1 MGKLAEIFTNKIKQ
15 VSNKTLESFLFKH
28 VNTNAETQAELFCKS
43 YPQSRKLVL
52 QGRAAL
58 LDKELSYQNALSMIF
73 AYAPEEV
80 CNQAAD
86 VLLGM
91 ESKDM
96 VDLLSAFCTHPAND
110 SLNERVMHTLMHY
123 APPATRKKILAA
135 IKSLPMDAVVTL
147 LFGKAYFSR
156 YFSVFMEL
164 INTDDMESLDDLLAI
179 LHGYSQDVD
188 KRVKL
193 FDLFQTDPFP
203 SRAYTALIDLFKLP
217 LTESQALLILSMLE
231 VYDKDGI
238 MKLTTGISGQFNL
251 LHRVF
256 LTQSGIIV
264 ARLLTI
270 LEKLPD
276 NELISLLTAQAS
288 FEQNETPLAIA
299 FSRKNCPDIAR
310 QLIDFVKKKQ
320 ALKPLLN
327 ATSLQQIH
335 SPLHH
340 AVLQRNTAAVAYY
353 LKQDTA
359 WDHKTYLGSQT
370 LIDLAKKKEHHDLV
384 YLLQIHQ
391 AREKDDREALAN
403 LAINADA
410 NIAKAWAFELNDT
423 KHPTLSYTALQ
434 AAFEEIK
441 PLSLQDALT
450 DYCLKAKDTFL
461 YFLLL
466 TSRLF
471 SSQSGEP
478 LTLAVRRFIENALRE
493 LDAQHNPVSANS
505 LQLQL
510 ITLFFTLS
518 PVAQKRC
525 MEQLHLDEQQK
536 KQWAAVLFRGLIQ
549 PAIFSTLS
557 LEEHTFFLETLKQL
571 SGEQNLHVNLAD
583 YYLLHAPLVHLPPQ
597 WLLTLSDLVSV
608 PQLHDCIKKKRNPL
622 VLLLALQKHLNM
634 PAANESEVAELY
646 KQLGQ
651 ELALI
656 RQNKSPMSPRE
667 IMLLLNLAAHPKL
680 KTFIREQAGDSLI
693 PIVKSAFKQ
702 LKPDTVLLPQSLLR
716 EMLLEQAQAPQNVL
730 QAENQ
735 AIYTVLF
742 SITTPKETSTL
753 LLNLQP
759 TLEQAAILRDEAFVQ
774 TNYAGFYETLIRVR
788 NQRQRLNL
796 VPFTEQ
802 LNALWQSLPTEP
814 ELRAFKHQLT
824 TLCNTLSAKG
834 LAMDSAP
841 VFDAGLK
848 SLLKATSDSFS
859 ALGTQGPELLKN
871 SPWPIADFSEVITHI
886 RTLAK
891 QMDAEERLLVG
902 KTQPP
907 PEQAT
912 FFPLFCEAVIAG
924 LLNNAHIDKLLPS
937 LFNWYFMRRDT
948 SSKDRMHEQIQALY
962 ERITPQ
968 AWEPIQHQL
977 NHFLL
982 LRQGALPVFLAL
994 NTLLDDTLLFGMEAL
1009 LKCLE
1014 KIPVSS
1020 LEQFKDYCALCH
1032 QRDLVLILDYV
1043 IEAKLLELPL
1053 KRDDAPK
1060 INNLS
1065 ISIDLWLKDT
1075 LDSLEKQAAQAL
1087 SCKAL
1092 ISGFDFKTR
1101 PVSELNRLNQ
1111 LMTEQ
1116 GVSLDAE
1123 TLAIFI
1129 SAAASSLDKSSPE
1142 QDMKDFIPALNA
1154 LLSQHRMLVI
1164 TDMMNQLPLTV
1175 ITSLTR
1181 HCLERLNSDDTA
1193 VKQASRNVM
1202 TLLCTCA
1209 SQSEANLEIIKKS
1222 LGSQDLGLLGD
1233 EQLIQ
1238 MARHVLK
1245 EEETTLSECTFN
1257 GIWIQR
1263 LLTSPRFVAASTP
1276 EALRALLE
1284 RYRFLS
1290 LTLKQAEFEQL
1301 NGHIKDQMSFFKHH
1315 AVKIA
1320 EVDEQIAVNAGL
1332 RARLLEKRQRLL
1344 QFRAD
1349 DSIRALLMQ
1358 LEDSCFTLREKDP
1371 SLANAALN
1379 VLYAHYNTSLSSL
1392 RSDWLFKVADF
1403 VFEKSTASQGDL
1415 ALAQNTFLG
1424 WLQKYLPHKNFEQ
1437 SELARKQSVLLYD
1450 VAGKEIGF
1458 INEANQAMTFVDDIP
1473 KPLIGLRGY
1482 SAGTQF
1488 YDHNR
1493 YTLGFLLPS
1502 GEVKRINLFQK
1513 ETSALLLAK
1522 VPVDQLSAGSATM
1535 TLLLA
1540 DAINEESL
1548 SRLYQESDAEKL
1560 VWIKQQV
1567 ETYAAKT
1574 SKPLPP
1580 TFFELLVLEHGPTAS
1595 FKLLADM
1602 PLSQNSHA
1610 LFQTILEQE
1619 GAREQLFSKHSKPAF
1634 EAYLDKHNPVDIMAY
1649 FLEKH
1654 YSKPYFAQGLQA
1666 FADYAKAHNQHDM
1679 LVRALTHL
1687 QDKMQ
1692 KNLAFDKQWDAMIAA
1707 LLAKENVAKIIWQV
1721 FLNANLNSPL
1731 DTIDSTLSALT
1742 AFFQRGHCTA
1752 GITAVNQLKISELS
1766 SNYQYRL
1773 LLLTLHR
1780 QRAAFFQR
1788 VELRYSP
1795 NHWTNDELSAYSL
1808 FVKRH
1813 FGITSALDNDK
1824 KIGKKLLSE
1833 LVFRTAN
1840 CGNTALF
1847 YHQNQFDSPLACL
1860 HFERSTLNA
1869 IAARNLLPPA
1879 FKEKLQDV
1887 ANTLASWFNGDDL
1900 QTKKTIHELKANKA
1914 IIDWKKI
1921 NKQSW
1926 AMTDTLK
1933 MPLISAYLANYSG
1946 DVLPL
1951 KTLLNDY
1958 CKTAQADLLPL
1969 SEVMS
1974 KLPARNV
1981 SPCIFQALENSFTT
1995 KPARMD
2001 YMLFSQMAVYHAQN
2015 HLNRKSYT
2023 DEQSQLAL
2031 IEHFGQQKKYDL
2043 VRHAC
2048 QLYKT
2053 NLKEKKPN
2061 QKIEKIHL
2069 EAVVEGELSP
2079 HVGTWYF
2086 KFWQL
2091 IKRWWHY
2098 GITGSKTPSAA
2109 VVFCDRESGY
2119 NSPVNVPKTI
2129 TTPELNGSLIEAQL
2143 DMHQKLKNLKQ
2154 RYEVF
2159 VANQP
2164 QPKSVELPPVVDLG
2178 KLLFYPVVDCKVEPF
2193 QHALREEMVY

>member
-1 MGKLAEIFTNKIKQ
+1 MGKLAEIFAGKIKQ
-15 VSNKTLESFLFKH
+15 VSNKALESFLLKH
-28 VNTNAETQAELFCKS
+28 VNEKAETQAELFCKI
-43 YPQSRKLVL
+43 YPQSRKLGL

-86 VLLGM
+86 MLLGI
-91 ESKDM
+91 EGKDM

-123 APPATRKKILAA
+123 APPVTRKKILAA
-135 IKSLPMDAVVTL
+135 IKSLPMDAVVAL
-147 LFGKAYFSR
+147 LFGKTYFSR

-164 INTDDMESLDDLLAI
+164 INPDDMESLDDLLSI
-179 LHGYSQDVD
+179 LHRYSQEGD
-188 KRVKL
+188 KKGKL

-217 LTESQALLILSMLE
+217 LTESQALLVLSMLE

-238 MKLTTGISGQFNL
+238 MKLTAGISGQFNL

-256 LTQSGIIV
+256 ATQSGLIV

-288 FEQNETPLAIA
+288 FEQHETPLSIA
-299 FSRKNCPDIAR
+299 FSRKDYPDIAC
-310 QLIDFVKKKQ
+310 QLIDFIQKRQ

-327 ATSLQQIH
+327 ATSLQQTH

-370 LIDLAKKKEHHDLV
+370 LLDLAKEKQHQDLV

-391 AREKDDREALAN
+391 AREKDDRETLAN
-403 LAINADA
+403 LAINPDA
-410 NIAKAWAFELNDT
+410 NIAKAWAFELDDI
-423 KHPTLSYTALQ
+423 KHPTLTYATLQ
-434 AAFEEIK
+434 AAFEQIK
-441 PLSLQDALT
+441 PTSLQDALT
-450 DYCLKAKDTFL
+450 DYCLKTKDTFL

-466 TSRLF
+466 TGKLF
-471 SSQSGEP
+471 SSANGET
-478 LTLAVRRFIENALRE
+478 LTLAVRRFIENALRQ
-493 LDAQHNPVSANS
+493 LDAQPNHVIANS

-510 ITLFFTLS
+510 IALFFTL
-518 PVAQKRC
+518 PPAAQRQC
-525 MEQLHLDEQQK
+525 MEQLHLDERQN

-549 PAIFSTLS
+549 PAVFSTLP
-557 LEEHTFFLETLKQL
+557 LKEHAFFLETLKQL
-571 SGEQNLHVNLAD
+571 SGEQNLHVNLAG

-597 WLLTLSDLVSV
+597 WLLTLSELVSA
-608 PQLHDCIKKKRNPL
+608 PQLHDCIKKKRNPV
-622 VLLLALQKHLNM
+622 VLLLALQKHLNR
-634 PAANESEVAELY
+634 PGANEQQVAELY
-646 KQLGQ
+646 KQLGE

-656 RQNKSPMSPRE
+656 RQNKSPMNPRE
-667 IMLLLNLAAHPKL
+667 IVLLLNLTAHPKL
-680 KTFIREQAGDSLI
+680 KSFIREQAGDSLI

-702 LKPDTVLLPQSLLR
+702 LKPDTVLLPQSLFR
-716 EMLLEQAQAPQNVL
+716 EMILDQAQAPQNVL

-735 AIYTVLF
+735 GIYAVLF
-742 SITTPKETSTL
+742 SIATPKETSAL

-759 TLEQAAILRDEAFVQ
+759 TLEQAATLRDEAFVQ
-774 TNYAGFYETLIRVR
+774 TNYAGFYETLIRVH
-788 NQRQRLNL
+788 NQKQRLGL
-796 VPFTEQ
+796 IPFTEQ
-802 LNALWQSLPTEP
+802 LNALQQSLPPEP
-814 ELRAFKHQLT
+814 ALGEFKHQLNA
-824 TLCNTLSAKG
+824 LCNTLSAKG
-834 LAMDSAP
+834 LSMGPAP
-841 VFDAGLK
+841 VFDSELK
-848 SLLKATSDSFS
+848 SQLKTTSDRFS
-859 ALGTQGPELLKN
+859 ALGTQGPELLKH

-891 QMDAEERLLVG
+891 HIDAEERLLVT
-902 KTQPP
+902 KTQTP
-907 PEQAT
+907 PEQAA
-912 FFPLFCEAVIAG
+912 FLSPFREAVITG
-924 LLNNAHIDKLLPS
+924 LLNNAHIEQQLPS
-937 LFNWYFMRRDT
+937 LFYWYFMRRDM
-948 SSKDRMHEQIQALY
+948 SSKDTMHGQIQTLC
-962 ERITPQ
+962 ERITPK

-977 NHFLL
+977 NHFLSL
-982 LRQGALPVFLAL
+982 HQGALPAFQVL
-994 NTLLDDTLLFGMEAL
+994 NTLLNNTLLFGMEAL

-1014 KIPVSS
+1014 KIPASS

-1043 IEAKLLELPL
+1043 IETKLLELPL
-1053 KRDDAPK
+1053 KHEDAPGTS
-1060 INNLS
+1060 NPLV
-1065 ISIDLWLKDT
+1065 SIDLWLKDA
-1075 LDSLEKQAAQAL
+1075 LDSLEKQAAKAL

-1111 LMTEQ
+1111 LITEQ

-1142 QDMKDFIPALNA
+1142 QDMKDFISALNA
-1154 LLSQHRMLVI
+1154 LLNQHPMLVI
-1164 TDMMNQLPLTV
+1164 TDMINQLPSPV
-1175 ITSLTR
+1175 ITTLTR
-1181 HCLERLNSDDTA
+1181 HCLERLNSDNTA
-1193 VKQASRNVM
+1193 IKQASRSVM
-1202 TLLCTCA
+1202 TLLCECA
-1209 SQSEANLEIIKKS
+1209 SQSEAHLEIIKKN

-1245 EEETTLSECTFN
+1245 EEGTTLGECTFN

-1276 EALRALLE
+1276 EALRSLLE

-1301 NGHIKDQMSFFKHH
+1301 NAHIKDKMSFFKHH
-1315 AVKIA
+1315 ATKLV
-1320 EVDEQIAVNAGL
+1320 EVDEQMATNAGL

-1358 LEDSCFTLREKDP
+1358 LEDSCFILREKNP
-1371 SLANAALN
+1371 STANAALN
-1379 VLYAHYNTSLSSL
+1379 VLYSHYNTSLSSL

-1403 VFEKSTASQGDL
+1403 VFEQSTASKGDL
-1415 ALAQNTFLG
+1415 AVAQNTFLG

-1482 SAGTQF
+1482 SPGTQF

-1522 VPVDQLSAGSATM
+1522 VPVDQLSAGAATM

-1548 SRLYQESDAEKL
+1548 ARLYQESDPEKL
-1560 VWIKQQV
+1560 IWIKQQV
-1567 ETYAAKT
+1567 ETYATKT
-1574 SKPLPP
+1574 NKPLPLA
-1580 TFFELLVLEHGPTAS
+1580 FFELLVLEHGPRAS

-1602 PLSQNSHA
+1602 PLSQNSHT

-1619 GAREQLFSKHSKPAF
+1619 GIREQLFSKDSKAF
-1634 EAYLDKHNPVDIMAY
+1634 TAYLDKHNPVDIMAD

-1666 FADYAKAHNQHDM
+1666 FADYAKTHNQHDM

-1687 QDKMQ
+1687 QDKRQ
-1692 KNLAFDKQWDAMIAA
+1692 KNLALDKQWDAMMAT
-1707 LLAKENVAKIIWQV
+1707 LLAKENVAKIIWQA
-1721 FLNANLNSPL
+1721 FLNADMNSPL
-1731 DTIDSTLSALT
+1731 DTIDNTLSALT
-1742 AFFQRGHCTA
+1742 AFFQRAHCTA
-1752 GITAVNQLKISELS
+1752 SVSAVNQLKISELS
-1766 SNYQYRL
+1766 TSYQYRL
-1773 LLLTLHR
+1773 LLLILHR

-1813 FGITSALDNDK
+1813 FGIDSAQDKDK
-1824 KIGKKLLSE
+1824 KAGKKLLSE
-1833 LVFRTAN
+1833 LLFRTAN

-1847 YHQNQFDSPLACL
+1847 YHQNQFDSKLAGL

-1869 IAARNLLPPA
+1869 IAARNFLPSSL
-1879 FKEKLQDV
+1879 KEKLQDV
-1887 ANTLASWFNGDDL
+1887 TDTLASWFNGDAP
-1900 QTKKTIHELKANKA
+1900 QTKKTIRELKANKA
-1914 IIDWKKI
+1914 IIDWKEI

-1926 AMTDTLK
+1926 AMTDALK

-1958 CKTAQADLLPL
+1958 CKTAHADLLPL
-1969 SEVMS
+1969 SEVML

-1981 SPCIFQALENSFTT
+1981 SPCIFQALETSFTT

-2001 YMLFSQMAVYHAQN
+2001 YTLFSQMAVYHAQN
-2015 HLNRKSYT
+2015 HLKRKSYT
-2023 DEQSQLAL
+2023 PEQSQLAL

-2048 QLYKT
+2048 QLYKA
-2053 NLKEKKPN
+2053 NCKDKKPN
-2061 QKIEKIHL
+2061 PKIEKIHL
-2069 EAVVEGELSP
+2069 EAVVEAELSP

-2109 VVFCDRESGY
+2109 VVFCDKESRY
-2119 NSPVNVPKTI
+2119 DTPVSIPKTI
-2129 TTPELNGSLIEAQL
+2129 TTPELNGSFIEAQL

-2159 VANQP
+2159 VAKQP
-2164 QPKSVELPPVVDLG
+2164 QPKSVELPPVMDLG
-2178 KLLFYPVVDCKVEPF
+2178 KLLFYPAADFKVEPF
-2193 QHALREEMVY
+2193 QPALREEMVY